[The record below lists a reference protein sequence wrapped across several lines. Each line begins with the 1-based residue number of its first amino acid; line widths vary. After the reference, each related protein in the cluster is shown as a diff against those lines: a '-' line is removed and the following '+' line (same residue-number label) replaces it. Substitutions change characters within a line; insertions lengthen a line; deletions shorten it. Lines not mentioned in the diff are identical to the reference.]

1 LPFAARVVRQPG
13 QLVAFLQA
21 VAIFCESFVSRL
33 MSEVMLPGFDC
44 ADASAFC
51 TELAKSL
58 TAELSAG
65 LPAAA
70 ASLFSLLM
78 KAFTWDLAD
87 DGCSARLPSVL
98 GAFPSVVWIL
108 RQAAAT
114 PDVVLGAECDAVA
127 AGEVF
132 GAEVWPELLQPA
144 ARIMS
149 AARAG
154 MAMKPRSANLCM
166 PLLLR
171 FPAWSA
177 G

>member
-1 LPFAARVVRQPG
+1 
-13 QLVAFLQA
+13 
-21 VAIFCESFVSRL
+21 
-33 MSEVMLPGFDC
+33 
-44 ADASAFC
+44 
-51 TELAKSL
+51 
-58 TAELSAG
+58 
-65 LPAAA
+65 
-70 ASLFSLLM
+70 M

-87 DGCSARLPSVL
+87 DGCSARLLSAL

-154 MAMKPRSANLCM
+154 MTMKPRSANLCM

-171 FPAWSA
+171 FPSVERRSSPEGCGPRARRNWCSGDVPDLPIGSASAWLTSRL
-177 G
+177 